1 MSNEFPLLFS
11 PFKLGSLTLKNRLVS
26 SPHGTHMAIGGLTNQ
41 SDLEHHIRLAEGGVG
56 LIISGGTVVHASS
69 SLRNKRLVEAYND
82 DVLPGLHERSAAVH
96 KEGAALICQLFHLG
110 RELIGGESDE
120 APLAPSAV
128 KTVRD
133 PYPPH
138 VMSAKDIE
146 QVIDGFAKSARNMEI
161 SGHDGVEI
169 HAAHGYLVSQFLSPA
184 TNFRTD
190 SFGGSLE
197 NRMRFLH
204 LILDAVKANCSKDFV
219 LGVRLSA
226 EEEIPNGLDTEQSVE
241 IAISLSERVD
251 VNYLSITH
259 GTRGTYV
266 KDASNPDGVAIESAS
281 KIKAASGL
289 PMLVAQ
295 RIRDPFLGED
305 ILRNGHAD
313 LIGMTRALLADP
325 ELPKKAAEGRQ
336 SEIRTCIG
344 LNQDCRMLDP
354 HLRCTINAE
363 IGRPINRSH
372 KEHAEAKK
380 KVTIIGGGPAGLEA
394 ARVALGR
401 GHQVTLFEKN
411 TILGGQLLTASLAPF
426 RSSILDVVDF
436 QKREIA
442 RLGGVI
448 HLGVDISLS
457 DLEEIEKDCDVI
469 VFATGSNVVRKV
481 MPGHSNTV
489 TVDDVLK
496 GLDLSLVRSAVVF
509 DESDGFWPAYNA
521 VEKLSQLGIDTT
533 LITPLSGL
541 AGRLPMDS
549 IGPLFARFSEKNVKL
564 LPHHKIISAN
574 LNKVQVS
581 QIVSPHEFEI
591 DADLLVWHSGR
602 TADDYL
608 YLNMTSNEKL
618 VRSSIGDC
626 VTPRRLNHAI
636 SDGYRIA
643 TSI

>member
-1 MSNEFPLLFS
+1 
-11 PFKLGSLTLKNRLVS
+11 
-26 SPHGTHMAIGGLTNQ
+26 
-41 SDLEHHIRLAEGGVG
+41 
-56 LIISGGTVVHASS
+56 
-69 SLRNKRLVEAYND
+69 
-82 DVLPGLHERSAAVH
+82 
-96 KEGAALICQLFHLG
+96 
-110 RELIGGESDE
+110 
-120 APLAPSAV
+120 
-128 KTVRD
+128 
-133 PYPPH
+133 
-138 VMSAKDIE
+138 
-146 QVIDGFAKSARNMEI
+146 
-161 SGHDGVEI
+161 
-169 HAAHGYLVSQFLSPA
+169 
-184 TNFRTD
+184 
-190 SFGGSLE
+190 
-197 NRMRFLH
+197 MRFLH

-226 EEEIPNGLDTEQSVE
+226 EEEIPDGLDTEQSIE
-241 IAISLSERVD
+241 IAMSIAERVD
-251 VNYLSITH
+251 VDYLSVTH

-266 KDASNPDGVAIESAS
+266 KDASNPDGVAVDSAS
-281 KIKAASGL
+281 RMKAASGL
-289 PMLVAQ
+289 PMIVAQ

-325 ELPKKAAEGRQ
+325 ELPKKAAEGRKD
-336 SEIRTCIG
+336 EIRTCIG

-372 KEHAEAKK
+372 KEHSEIRKS
-380 KVTIIGGGPAGLEA
+380 VTVIGGGPAGLEA
-394 ARVALGR
+394 ARVALTR

-411 TILGGQLLTASLAPF
+411 TSLGGQLLTASLAPF

-457 DLEEIEKDCDVI
+457 DLAEIEKDSDAVI
-469 VFATGSNVVRKV
+469 FATGSSVIRKV
-481 MPGHSNTV
+481 MPGHSNTA
-489 TVDDVLK
+489 TVDDVLN
-496 GLDLSLVRSAVVF
+496 GLDLSRVKSAVVF

-521 VEKLSQLGIDTT
+521 VEKLSQQGVMTT
-533 LITPLSGL
+533 LVTPLSGL

-549 IGPLFARFSEKNVKL
+549 IGPLFARFSQQNVVL

-581 QIVSPHEFEI
+581 QIVSPREFEV

-602 TADDYL
+602 TSDDYL
-608 YLNMTSNEKL
+608 YRNMNANEKL
-618 VRSSIGDC
+618 VLSSIGDC